1 MKEIKVIVRDK
12 NTIVLDED
20 AQKGDYIDL
29 TSLKS
34 VDLTQ
39 LENAIASGKDQIYEK
54 KLEEAK
60 KTDELQKQLDLEKSS
75 ANIKQQYQELLAKK
89 NEEIATLKNTIQNSN
104 LAKELEIKKTEAKNQ
119 EDLKNKEFVIK
130 ELELK
135 LQAKDAEND
144 LKIKGIE
151 EKYKNELQQKDAQ
164 IDFYKDLKIKASTKL
179 LGETLEQH
187 CQNSFNQIRMAAFP
201 NAYFEKDNDTSISGS
216 KGDFIFREQTEE
228 GAELISIM
236 FEMKNEADTTS
247 TKHKNE
253 DFFKELDKDRNEKKC
268 EYAVLVSMLEAENE
282 YYNNG
287 IVDVSY
293 RYPKMYVI
301 RPQFFIPI
309 ITLLRNANFRT
320 VETKNELEKIKNQ
333 NLDITNFENK
343 LLDFQDKFNKNV
355 LTAKTKFDDAISE
368 IDKTITHLTKV
379 KEALLLSEN
388 NLRLAN
394 DKARDLSIRKLT
406 YNNPTMKEKFKELDD
421 KK

>member
-20 AQKGDYIDL
+20 AAKGDYIDL
-29 TSLKS
+29 ASLKS

-39 LENAIASGKDQIYEK
+39 LENAISTGKDQVYEK

-60 KTDELQKQLDLEKSS
+60 KQDNLQKALDLEK
-75 ANIKQQYQELLAKK
+75 AKVELEKKYQDLIAEKEKK
-89 NEEIATLKNTIQNSN
+89 INDLQNKVNNNN
-104 LAKELEIKKTEAKNQ
+104 LEKELAVKTEQAKAQ
-119 EDLKNKEFVIK
+119 EAVNEKNAKIK
-130 ELELK
+130 ELEFEITSK
-135 LQAKDAEND
+135 NKENELEKKNLVD
-144 LKIKGIE
+144 
-151 EKYKNELQQKDAQ
+151 KYKDQLVQKDAQ
-164 IDFYKDLKIKASTKL
+164 IEYYKDLKIKASTKL
-179 LGETLEQH
+179 IGETLEQH
-187 CQNSFNQIRMAAFP
+187 CQNSFNSIRMTAFP
-201 NAYFEKDNDTSISGS
+201 NAYFEKDNDTSVSGS
-216 KGDFIFREQTEE
+216 KGDYIFREQTEE
-228 GAELISIM
+228 GAEVVSIM
-236 FEMKNEADTTS
+236 FEMKNEADTTA

-268 EYAVLVSMLEAENE
+268 EYAVLVSMLEADNE

-309 ITLLRNANFRT
+309 ISLLRNANFRT
-320 VETKNELEKIKNQ
+320 VETKNELERIKNQ

-355 LTAKTKFDDAISE
+355 LTAKTKFDDAITE

-379 KEALLLSEN
+379 KEALLSSEN

-394 DKARDLSIRKLT
+394 DKAQDLSIRKLT

>member
-1 MKEIKVIVRDK
+1 MKEVKVIVRDK

-20 AQKGDYIDL
+20 AAKGDYIDL

-39 LENAIASGKDQIYEK
+39 LENAISTGKDQVYEK

-60 KTDELQKQLDLEKSS
+60 KQDNLQKALDLEK
-75 ANIKQQYQELLAKK
+75 AKAELEKKYQDLIAEKEKQINDL
-89 NEEIATLKNTIQNSN
+89 QNKVNNNN
-104 LAKELEIKKTEAKNQ
+104 LEKELAVKTEQAKAQQAVN
-119 EDLKNKEFVIK
+119 EKNAKIK
-130 ELELK
+130 ELEFEITSK
-135 LQAKDAEND
+135 NKENELEKKNLVD
-144 LKIKGIE
+144 
-151 EKYKNELQQKDAQ
+151 KYKDQLVQKDAQ
-164 IDFYKDLKIKASTKL
+164 IEYYKDLKIKASTKL
-179 LGETLEQH
+179 IGETLEQH
-187 CQNSFNQIRMAAFP
+187 CQNSFNSIRMTAFP
-201 NAYFEKDNDTSISGS
+201 NAYFEKDNDTSVSGS
-216 KGDFIFREQTEE
+216 KGDYIFREQTEE
-228 GAELISIM
+228 GAEVVSIM
-236 FEMKNEADTTS
+236 FEMKNEADTTA

-268 EYAVLVSMLEAENE
+268 EYAVLVSMLEADNE

-309 ITLLRNANFRT
+309 ISLLRNANFRT
-320 VETKNELEKIKNQ
+320 VETKNELERIKNQ

-355 LTAKTKFDDAISE
+355 LTAKTKFDDAINE

-379 KEALLLSEN
+379 KEALLSSEN

-394 DKARDLSIRKLT
+394 DKAQDLSIRKLT

>member
-1 MKEIKVIVRDK
+1 MKEVKVIVRDK

-20 AQKGDYIDL
+20 AAKGDYIDL
-29 TSLKS
+29 ASLKS

-39 LENAIASGKDQIYEK
+39 LENAISTGKDQVYEK

-60 KTDELQKQLDLEKSS
+60 KQDNLQKALDLEK
-75 ANIKQQYQELLAKK
+75 AKVELEKKYQDLIAEKEKK
-89 NEEIATLKNTIQNSN
+89 INDLQNKVNNNN
-104 LAKELEIKKTEAKNQ
+104 LEKELAVKTEQAKAQ
-119 EDLKNKEFVIK
+119 EAVNEKDAKIK
-130 ELELK
+130 ELEFEITSK
-135 LQAKDAEND
+135 NKENELEKKNLVD
-144 LKIKGIE
+144 
-151 EKYKNELQQKDAQ
+151 KYKDQLDQKDAQ
-164 IDFYKDLKIKASTKL
+164 IEYYKDLKIKASTKL
-179 LGETLEQH
+179 IGETLEQH
-187 CQNSFNQIRMAAFP
+187 CQNSFNSIRMTAFP
-201 NAYFEKDNDTSISGS
+201 NAYFEKDNDTSVSGS
-216 KGDFIFREQTEE
+216 KGDYIFREQTEE
-228 GAELISIM
+228 GAEVVSIM
-236 FEMKNEADTTS
+236 FEMKNEADTTA

-268 EYAVLVSMLEAENE
+268 EYAVLVSMLEADNE

-309 ITLLRNANFRT
+309 ISLLRNANFRT
-320 VETKNELEKIKNQ
+320 VETKNELERIKNQ

-355 LTAKTKFDDAISE
+355 LTAKTKFDDAITE

-379 KEALLLSEN
+379 KEALLSSEN

-394 DKARDLSIRKLT
+394 DKAQDLSIRKLT